1 MNDQDNANNQ
11 IGDNEFANSYTSEL
25 RRQTLFFGII
35 AAITSLIFVSISL
48 YNHVSAAR
56 YNQIEQIITTIT
68 SPIAGEITP
77 VMREGKS
84 SELQLIVNESLTT
97 PYVVSLNVF
106 DINGEVI
113 AASSPGF
120 STRIQ
125 MQERYVRDKNT
136 RIYIEPAIHLGKQIG
151 FIQFAIANRNIER
164 NFSILKLD
172 ATVAIS
178 ALFLL
183 FLALVGV
190 IVFML
195 KRLFYKFSQR

>member
-1 MNDQDNANNQ
+1 MNDQDNTNNQ

-56 YNQIEQIITTIT
+56 YNQIEQIIATIT